1 MRASLSRATL
11 LSSPTNKFAGPS
23 AAVWLLNSNA
33 VREEDMAFFA
43 QRLGASEAQ
52 RYACFTRRERQR
64 QFLLGRMLVRF
75 AVGNLTAVPADDIE
89 VVERP
94 GYAPRIVLPYAQ
106 QLAPSSSISHSRDWV
121 ACAVSLEATLGID
134 IEVND
139 PGRDIVGLSQLA
151 FQQDEQ
157 LWLSRQPDTARL
169 PAFYQLWSTREALY
183 KLMSSLGRGPT
194 LSLLNGMNGELAQQ
208 DCDWHCYAATHSN
221 LTIVV
226 CTDRALSDLR
236 QVELTGH
243 TLADGLAANRELAG

>member
-1 MRASLSRATL
+1 L
-11 LSSPTNKFAGPS
+11 LSSPTNKYAGPS
-23 AAVWLLNSNA
+23 AAVWLLNSNT
-33 VREEDMAFFA
+33 VREDDIAFFA

-64 QFLLGRMLVRF
+64 QFLLGRMLVRL
-75 AVGNLTAVPADDIE
+75 AVANLTAVPADEIE
-89 VVERP
+89 IVERP

-106 QLAPSSSISHSRDWV
+106 QSAPNSSISHSRDWA
-121 ACAVSLEATLGID
+121 ACTVSLEATLGID

-139 PGRDIVGLSQLA
+139 PGRDIVGLSQFA

-183 KLMSSLGRGPT
+183 KLMSTLGRETT
-194 LSLLNGMNGELAQQ
+194 LSPLNGMNGQLAQQ
-208 DCDWHCYAATHSN
+208 DCDWHRYASTHSN

-226 CTDRALSDLR
+226 CSDRALSELR
-236 QVELTGH
+236 QVEITGL
-243 TLADGLAANRELAG
+243 TLADGLSANRELAG